1 MSVYPGK
8 AWRGLYIHLTAYVLV
23 NALLVGIN
31 LATNPDRLWFQWTLM
46 GWGIGIVAH
55 AAAVFT
61 AGKRA

>member
-1 MSVYPGK
+1 MSVDQRRK
-8 AWRGLYIHLTAYVLV
+8 RGFYIHLTTYILV

-31 LATNPDRLWFQWTLM
+31 LAITPDRLWVKWPLM

-61 AGKRA
+61 FAKRV